1 MPKQMYTLNNFSG
14 GINNLQDPRDLADNQ
29 LAVAQN
35 VMLDHNG
42 MIRSRGS
49 FATHGDADGQ
59 TEGSLEKGYGFKSFE
74 IDYAVGATSVGAR
87 TDILFN
93 ASSAN
98 QHFIDAAGVDL
109 RATFPVGSEILVSGS
124 IGGNN
129 GFHTVKAHGPG
140 SSEYLIVGNTLNA
153 EDVASSTSS
162 SGHTIS
168 THKLGESLFLFGDAG
183 ESSISH
189 YLKSSDATTHEVATL
204 FDGAVPIAPAR
215 IMYYIADNAVRIS
228 DTRMRDSSIGTN
240 ANKIQWWGFVKR
252 THFSGTT
259 GENNYLGFY
268 ANDNTLAPPT
278 EAVVGSGYLSSAGAG
293 FNVNT
298 TMASDDA
305 STWVADIYQIA
316 ISFVYDDN
324 QESLLYVPSSSNTF
338 TVTAGQKVQVKIRAE
353 GPYDE
358 RISGG
363 RAYCRPNGS
372 DESWVLLADV
382 SLKEGVR
389 TSLNSDFETAWTVDT
404 APNHYSGNVD
414 SLSQNLDTYE
424 SINGYSSSVDSNSIG
439 AVGEGWGCAVVCNRR
454 AFVANVKVI
463 PQGSDQPATFGD
475 RIMYSMP
482 NRFDTFPSSNYI
494 DVVRGDNETY
504 VQLMEF
510 ADRILAFKQKS
521 VQIINVSSPSDT
533 SWFLE
538 ENVKH
543 NGLAHPHAVFRTDFG
558 ICWVNSNGCYLYDGS
573 RIRNLIEG
581 KILENGTTVEV
592 KSLNAGSP
600 SWENFI
606 TDDSVIGYDR
616 IRKQLIVMR
625 DSSGEY
631 DGGSNSGDGYIYD
644 FKFKSWVFAT
654 DLLADSTSTLK
665 YQYSNFDIDYN
676 GDLCILEHS
685 PATASALNDGDGI
698 NTTDTAVVVD
708 DGSIYDAG
716 DIAHIG
722 SEQIKVLS
730 ISTHTLTVKRG
741 WNGTTAGSHS
751 DDAVL
756 RMHKFYVKKYSG
768 ITLYNGATGS
778 FLVKTKDID
787 FAKPGILKKI
797 YAVYVTYKSDSAQT
811 APISYEI
818 DGTTNSYTNLTGNFV
833 ATSNQWD
840 ILKAYPSTPFT
851 CQSLQLKITNPT
863 NTTGTSS
870 GIQINDITIEYRLLH
885 KRVS

>member
-1 MPKQMYTLNNFSG
+1 VPKQMYTLNNFSG
-14 GINNLQDPRDLADNQ
+14 GINNLQDARDIADNQ
-29 LAVAQN
+29 LAVAEN

-42 MIRSRGS
+42 IIRSRGS
-49 FATHGDADGQ
+49 FATHGDAGDQ

-74 IDYAVGATSVGAR
+74 IDYAVGATTSGAR

-93 ASSAN
+93 GSSAN
-98 QHFIDAAGVDL
+98 NHFIASTGVDL
-109 RATFPVGSEILVSGS
+109 RSTFPVGSEIFVSGS
-124 IGGNN
+124 TSND

-140 SSEYLIVGNTLNA
+140 TSLYLITGNTMTTESA
-153 EDVASSTSS
+153 GDTVTV
-162 SGHTIS
+162 S

-183 ESSISH
+183 ESSVSH
-189 YLKSSDATTHEVATL
+189 YLKSSDAVTHEVATL
-204 FDGAVPIAPAR
+204 FDGSVPIAPAR
-215 IMYYIADNAVRIS
+215 MMYYIADNAVRIS
-228 DTRMRDSSIGTN
+228 DTRMRDSAIGTN

-278 EAVVGSGYLSSAGAG
+278 EAVIGSGYLSSAGAG

-305 STWVADIYQIA
+305 STWVADVYQIA
-316 ISFVYDDN
+316 ITFVYDDN

-363 RAYCRPNGS
+363 RAYCRPDGS

-389 TSLNSDFETAWTVDT
+389 TSLNSDFENAWVVDT

-424 SINGYSSSVDSNSIG
+424 SINGYSSSVESNSIG
-439 AVGEGWGCAVVCNRR
+439 AIGEGWGSAVVCNRR
-454 AFVANVKVI
+454 AFVANVKII
-463 PQGSDQPATFGD
+463 PQGSDQPSTFGD

-482 NRFDTFPSSNYI
+482 NRFDTFPSTNYI

-543 NGLAHPHAVFRTDFG
+543 NGLNHPAAVFRTDFG
-558 ICWVNSNGCYLYDGS
+558 ICWVNNNGCYLYDGS

-581 KILENGTTVEV
+581 KILENGT
-592 KSLNAGSP
+592 AIGDSP
-600 SWENFI
+600 SWGDFI
-606 TDDSVIGYDR
+606 TDDSVVGYDK
-616 IRKQLIVMR
+616 IRKQLIIMK
-625 DSSGEY
+625 DS
-631 DGGSNSGDGYIYD
+631 GGSGGLQSESGDGYIYD

-654 DLLADSTSTLK
+654 NLLTDSTATLK

-722 SEQIKVLS
+722 GEQIKVLS
-730 ISTHTLTVKRG
+730 ISSNTLTVRRG
-741 WNGTTAGSHS
+741 YNGTTAASHS

-768 ITLYNGATGS
+768 TTLYNGAAGTL
-778 FLVKTKDID
+778 LVKTKDID
-787 FAKPGILKKI
+787 FGQPGRLKKI
-797 YAVYVTYKSDSAQT
+797 YAVYVTYKSDNAQT

-818 DGTTNSYTNLTGNFV
+818 DGTTNSYTNLTGNFS
-833 ATSNQWD
+833 ATTQWD
-840 ILKAYPSTPFT
+840 VLKAYPSNPFT
-851 CQSLQLKITNPT
+851 CQSLQLKIANPT
-863 NTTGTSS
+863 NAVGATA
-870 GIQINDITIEYRLLH
+870 GIQINDITIEYRVLH
-885 KRVS
+885 SRVS

>member
-1 MPKQMYTLNNFSG
+1 MK
-14 GINNLQDPRDLADNQ
+14 
-29 LAVAQN
+29 
-35 VMLDHNG
+35 
-42 MIRSRGS
+42 
-49 FATHGDADGQ
+49 
-59 TEGSLEKGYGFKSFE
+59 K
-74 IDYAVGATSVGAR
+74 
-87 TDILFN
+87 
-93 ASSAN
+93 
-98 QHFIDAAGVDL
+98 
-109 RATFPVGSEILVSGS
+109 
-124 IGGNN
+124 
-129 GFHTVKAHGPG
+129 
-140 SSEYLIVGNTLNA
+140 
-153 EDVASSTSS
+153 
-162 SGHTIS
+162 
-168 THKLGESLFLFGDAG
+168 
-183 ESSISH
+183 
-189 YLKSSDATTHEVATL
+189 
-204 FDGAVPIAPAR
+204 
-215 IMYYIADNAVRIS
+215 
-228 DTRMRDSSIGTN
+228 TN
-240 ANKIQWWGFVKR
+240 
-252 THFSGTT
+252 
-259 GENNYLGFY
+259 
-268 ANDNTLAPPT
+268 
-278 EAVVGSGYLSSAGAG
+278 LSSAGAG

-298 TMASDDA
+298 TMASDSA
-305 STWVADIYQIA
+305 STWVADVYQIA
-316 ISFVYDDN
+316 ITFVYDDN

-389 TSLNSDFETAWTVDT
+389 TSLNSDFENAWVVDT

-439 AVGEGWGCAVVCNRR
+439 AIGEGWGSAVVCNRR
-454 AFVANVKVI
+454 AFVANVKII
-463 PQGSDQPATFGD
+463 PQGSDQPSTFGD

-482 NRFDTFPSSNYI
+482 NRFDTFPSTNYI

-543 NGLAHPHAVFRTDFG
+543 NGLNHPAAVFRTDFG
-558 ICWVNSNGCYLYDGS
+558 ICWVNNNGCYLYDGS

-581 KILENGTTVEV
+581 KILENGT
-592 KSLNAGSP
+592 AIGDSP
-600 SWENFI
+600 SWGDFI
-606 TDDSVIGYDR
+606 TDDSVVGYDK
-616 IRKQLIVMR
+616 IRKQLIIMK
-625 DSSGEY
+625 DS
-631 DGGSNSGDGYIYD
+631 GGSGGLQSESGDGYIYD

-654 DLLADSTSTLK
+654 NLLTDSTATLK

-722 SEQIKVLS
+722 GEQIKVLS
-730 ISTHTLTVKRG
+730 VSSNTLTVRRAY
-741 WNGTTAGSHS
+741 NGTTAASHS

-768 ITLYNGATGS
+768 TTLYNGGTS
-778 FLVKTKDID
+778 TFLVKTKDID
-787 FAKPGILKKI
+787 FGQPGRLKKI
-797 YAVYVTYKSDSAQT
+797 YAVYITYKSDNAQT
-811 APISYEI
+811 TPVSYEI

-840 ILKAYPSTPFT
+840 VLKAYPGSLFT

-863 NTTGTSS
+863 NATGSSS

>member
-14 GINNLQDPRDLADNQ
+14 GINNLQDARDLADNQ
-29 LAVAQN
+29 LVTAQN

-49 FATHGDADGQ
+49 FATHGDAGDQ

-74 IDYAVGATSVGAR
+74 IDYAVGATSVSSR
-87 TDILFN
+87 TDIAYTN
-93 ASSAN
+93 
-98 QHFIDAAGVDL
+98 AGVGSDLISTTGDDL
-109 RATFPVGSEILVSGS
+109 RDVFPVGSEILISGS
-124 IGGNN
+124 TSND
-129 GFHTVKAHGPG
+129 GFHTVKGHGPAPANK
-140 SSEYLIVGNTLNA
+140 YLIVGDTIVSEA
-153 EDVASSTSS
+153 AGDTTS
-162 SGHTIS
+162 IS

-204 FDGAVPIAPAR
+204 FSGGLPIAPAK
-215 IMYYIADNAVRIS
+215 IMYYIVDNAVRIS
-228 DTRMRDSSIGTN
+228 DTRMRDSTIGSN

-252 THFSGTT
+252 THFSGST
-259 GENNYLGFY
+259 GANHYLGFY

-298 TMASDDA
+298 TMAADSA
-305 STWVADIYQIA
+305 STWVADTYQIA
-316 ISFVYDDN
+316 ITFVYDDN

-338 TVTAGQKVQVKIRAE
+338 VVTAGQKVQVKIRAE

-363 RAYCRPNGS
+363 RAYCRPSGS
-372 DESWVLLADV
+372 DEPWVLLADI

-389 TSLNSDFETAWTVDT
+389 TSLNSDFEKAWTVDT

-439 AVGEGWGCAVVCNRR
+439 AIGEGWGCAVVCNRR
-454 AFVANVKVI
+454 AFVANVKIV

-482 NRFDTFPSSNYI
+482 NRFDTFPSTNYI

-521 VQIINVSSPSDT
+521 VQIINVSSSSDT

-543 NGLAHPHAVFRTDFG
+543 NGLAHPAAVFRTDFG

-581 KILENGTTVEV
+581 KILENGTAV
-592 KSLNAGSP
+592 GDSP
-600 SWENFI
+600 SWGDFI
-606 TDDSVIGYDR
+606 TDDSIVGYDK
-616 IRKQLIVMR
+616 IRKQLIIMK
-625 DSSGEY
+625 DSSGAY
-631 DGGSNSGDGYIYD
+631 DSGSTSGDAYIYD
-644 FKFKSWVFAT
+644 FKFKSWVFAS
-654 DLLADSTSTLK
+654 DLLTDGTANIK

-685 PATASALNDGDGI
+685 PASANQLAEVLDNSEREID
-698 NTTDTAVVVD
+698 VD
-708 DGSIYDAG
+708 NGGVWDAG
-716 DIAHIG
+716 DIA
-722 SEQIKVLS
+722 QIDAESMKVLS
-730 ISTHTLTVKRG
+730 ISSNTLTVRRG
-741 WNGTTAGSHS
+741 YNGTTKAIHS
-751 DDAVL
+751 DDTAIF
-756 RMHKFYVKKYSG
+756 MHKFYVKKYSG
-768 ITLYNGATGS
+768 TTLYNGAAGT

-787 FAKPGILKKI
+787 FGQPDRLKKI
-797 YAVYVTYKSDSAQT
+797 YAVYVTYKSDNAQT

-818 DGTTNSYTNLTGNFV
+818 DGTTNSYTNLTGNFS
-833 ATSNQWD
+833 ATTQWD
-840 ILKAYPSTPFT
+840 VLKAYPSSPFT
-851 CQSLQLKITNPT
+851 CQSLQLKITNPDNAVGAT
-863 NTTGTSS
+863 A
-870 GIQINDITIEYRLLH
+870 GIQINDITIEYRVLH
-885 KRVS
+885 SRVS